1 MTYQSG
7 PGLVVWV
14 PTAVWP
20 GQLGL
25 CGDADLE
32 IPDIWTMLA
41 REGAG
46 LLAVMP
52 DEEGTEHSGQRTPAE
67 HAGLDVVPGVLPS
80 PERAEDSKAFAS
92 FLDEVMNALLD
103 GRQVVVVSRQHQHHG
118 GLVAA
123 CLLMQAGLPSHA
135 ALALVRRA
143 GGEQALPGEQEEYVQ
158 AFEGR
163 VGETKC

>member
-7 PGLVVWV
+7 SGLVAWV

-25 CGDADLE
+25 CRDADLGR
-32 IPDIWTMLA
+32 PDIWTVLA

-52 DEEGTEHSGQRTPAE
+52 DEEGTENSGQRPPAE

-80 PERAEDSKAFAS
+80 PERAEASKAFAA
-92 FLDEVMNALLD
+92 FLDELMDALLD

-118 GLVAA
+118 GVVAA
-123 CLLMQAGLPSHA
+123 CLLMQVGLPSHA
-135 ALALVRRA
+135 AIALVRRT

-163 VGETKC
+163 GGEMQC